1 MNMQNDQLLMNQ
13 IIEKLNQAADLNQEL
28 TLSKEEVAELRDE
41 LGDSVY
47 IPVLSM
53 EEMAEF
59 SRSKKLDPVQDQ
71 DNN

>member
-1 MNMQNDQLLMNQ
+1 MQNDQLLMNQ

-59 SRSKKLDPVQDQ
+59 CRSKKLDPVKNQ